1 MSDREYRGNHGA
13 AGNTVGIL
21 VNSLR
26 LAVSLLRIPRLFG
39 ALFLFPLL
47 ISIVV
52 VTGQIIFTAL
62 MLKSLDT
69 VAAPVE
75 DLVEQTKD
83 HNVGRI
89 LLYGHGRPLPP
100 VEVCRWIEH
109 GESERPPNAACAPGR
124 LDVALRTL
132 TPATFDVEQYRR
144 AFEGNVERLHVCR
157 SCRPDV
163 VITPTGTGVSSD
175 IYSLW
180 GLVVVNLVRFNRNSY
195 LEGLKQIEQVAET
208 FGQRTLHLSGLAE
221 AINLNRAYT
230 HLAITINFAGLIIV
244 ALWLALKAHRKVL
257 DYFARS
263 GALLP
268 LVAATG
274 HRTFYG
280 AIWLLTLCRV
290 GAFLGAALP
299 MTYVGFVALLTDQDR
314 AEFFS
319 GERTFVWLATVTAS
333 LGLATLIA
341 SIAEL
346 KHRHSLLSFLYKYV
360 PVIICF
366 IGGAIWAFTFF
377 FDSTV
382 AHTIR
387 AVATATPLIGMAPVL
402 LGPVLKPATLT
413 LMVHCGLSVA
423 ALMVALRHNSRWFA
437 AHLEEI

>member
-1 MSDREYRGNHGA
+1 M
-13 AGNTVGIL
+13 
-21 VNSLR
+21 NSPR
-26 LAVSLLRIPRLFG
+26 LAISLLRIPRLFG

-75 DLVEQTKD
+75 DLVERTED
-83 HNVGRI
+83 RNIGRM
-89 LLYGHGRPLPP
+89 LLYGNGKPLPP
-100 VEVCRWIEH
+100 VRVCRWLETA
-109 GESERPPNAACAPGR
+109 GAEQPPSPECAPGR

-163 VITPTGTGVSSD
+163 VITPTDSGVSSE

-180 GLVVVNLVRFNRNSY
+180 GLIVVNLVRFNRSSY
-195 LEGLKQIEQVAET
+195 LEGLKQIEQVAEI

-221 AINLNRAYT
+221 SINLNRAYT
-230 HLAITINFAGLIIV
+230 HLAIAINFAGLIIV

-290 GAFLGAALP
+290 GAFLGAAVP
-299 MTYVGFVALLTDQDR
+299 MTYVGFVALLSERDR

-319 GERTFVWLATVTAS
+319 GERTIVWLAAVTAS

-346 KHRHSLLSFLYKYV
+346 KHRHSLLSIIYKYV
-360 PVIICF
+360 PVVVCF
-366 IGGAIWAFTFF
+366 IGGTVWGLTFF
-377 FDSTV
+377 FDSTL
-382 AHTIR
+382 AHILR
-387 AVATATPLIGMAPVL
+387 AITTAVPLVGMAPVL

-413 LMVHCGLSVA
+413 LVLHFALSLVV
-423 ALMVALRHNSRWFA
+423 LIVALRHNSRWFA